1 MQCLNDKLKAY
12 HIAGSKL
19 APALGVS
26 LLEQCA
32 VVTYGKDLQS
42 AQHMNQAQS
51 DPIAECRQPMK
62 TRHTRTVGE
71 AKQFTS
77 TASGSCGL
85 TWPNSTYQTSYHI
98 ALQK

>member
-1 MQCLNDKLKAY
+1 MNTY

-32 VVTYGKDLQS
+32 VVTDGKDLQS

-51 DPIAECRQPMK
+51 YPKAKCRQSVETM
-62 TRHTRTVGE
+62 RHRETVGE
-71 AKQFTS
+71 TRVS
-77 TASGSCGL
+77 D
-85 TWPNSTYQTSYHI
+85 
-98 ALQK
+98 